1 MMKNEKNYTADK
13 TVRVTVIT
21 TESIKSMLDTMVS
34 AYGSNMSSF
43 INMLIMD
50 KFADDF
56 LPFTRSF
63 EEKNDM

>member
-50 KFADDF
+50 KFSDDF
-56 LPFTRSF
+56 LPFTQAF
-63 EEKNDM
+63 EEKK

>member
-1 MMKNEKNYTADK
+1 MKNEKNYTPDK

-50 KFADDF
+50 KFTNEF
-56 LPFTRSF
+56 LPFNQAF
-63 EEKNDM
+63 EEKNNM

>member
-1 MMKNEKNYTADK
+1 MKNEKNYTPDK

-56 LPFTRSF
+56 LPFTRAF

>member
-1 MMKNEKNYTADK
+1 MKNEKNYTADK

-21 TESIKSMLDTMVS
+21 TESIKSMLDTMVL

-50 KFADDF
+50 KFSDDF
-56 LPFTRSF
+56 LPFTQAF
-63 EEKNDM
+63 EEKK

>member
-1 MMKNEKNYTADK
+1 MKNEKNYTPDK

-56 LPFTRSF
+56 LPFTQAF
-63 EEKNDM
+63 EEKK

>member
-1 MMKNEKNYTADK
+1 MKNEKNYTADK

-21 TESIKSMLDTMVS
+21 TESIKSMLDTMVL

-56 LPFTRSF
+56 LPCTRAI

>member
-1 MMKNEKNYTADK
+1 MKNEKNYTADK

-56 LPFTRSF
+56 LPFAKIL
-63 EEKNDM
+63 EEKKNM

>member
-1 MMKNEKNYTADK
+1 MKNEKNYTPDK

-21 TESIKSMLDTMVS
+21 TESIKSMLDTMVL

-50 KFADDF
+50 KFSDDF
-56 LPFTRSF
+56 LPFTQSF
-63 EEKNDM
+63 EEKK

>member
-56 LPFTRSF
+56 LPFTQAF
-63 EEKNDM
+63 EEKK

>member
-1 MMKNEKNYTADK
+1 MKNEKNYTPDK

-21 TESIKSMLDTMVS
+21 TESIKSMLDTMVL

-50 KFADDF
+50 KFSDDF
-56 LPFTRSF
+56 LPFTQAF
-63 EEKNDM
+63 EEKK

>member
-1 MMKNEKNYTADK
+1 MKNEKNYTPDK

-21 TESIKSMLDTMVS
+21 TESIKSMLDTMVL

-50 KFADDF
+50 KFSDDF
-56 LPFTRSF
+56 LPFTQAF
-63 EEKNDM
+63 EEKNNM

>member
-1 MMKNEKNYTADK
+1 MKNEKNYTADK

-21 TESIKSMLDTMVS
+21 TESIKSMLDTMVL

-50 KFADDF
+50 KFTDEF
-56 LPFTRSF
+56 LPFYERF
-63 EEKNDM
+63 ERK